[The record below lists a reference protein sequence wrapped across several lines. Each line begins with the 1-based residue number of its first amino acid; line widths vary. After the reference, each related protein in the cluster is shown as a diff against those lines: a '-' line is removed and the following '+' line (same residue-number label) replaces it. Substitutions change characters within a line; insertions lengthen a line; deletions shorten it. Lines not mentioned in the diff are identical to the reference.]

1 MSLSFNEWSNVFP
14 LVLSHEYLCVTT
26 IHMRAYLS
34 QCWTITQARTHG
46 ETKSGIIFWLI
57 FWRIIAKAGATHS
70 RRLSTPIID
79 SVLVDHRF
87 FGIIIYVQLFHHIVI
102 LVYMEIDLLTVFFFL
117 VSWDVFRQFFSS
129 LSLFYVLMKCKC
141 THISWGGRLNARRR
155 IEDDAVNP
163 LWEMF

>member
-87 FGIIIYVQLFHHIVI
+87 FWDNNLCSIISSHCHFGLYGDRLTDGI
-102 LVYMEIDLLTVFFFL
+102 FFL
-117 VSWDVFRQFFSS
+117 VSWDVFRQFFS